1 MSCQGNLPID
11 DIIDAVQASLDIT
24 AIGGVPVDEFEQK
37 VLAILQPKIDAIT
50 ERITDLPAEKFVV
63 SQVLQGNKLIM
74 TLSDGSTIDTDVSA
88 LM

>member
-11 DIIDAVQASLDIT
+11 DIIDAVQAGIDIT
-24 AIGGVPVDEFEQK
+24 AIGGVPTDEFEQK
-37 VLAILQPKIDAIT
+37 VLAIIQPKIDAIT
-50 ERITDLPAEKFVV
+50 ERITALPLEKFVV

-88 LM
+88 LL

>member
-11 DIIDAVQASLDIT
+11 DIIDAVQAGLDIT
-24 AIGGVPVDEFEQK
+24 AIGGVPEAEFAQK
-37 VLAILQPKIDAIT
+37 VLAIVQPKIDAINN
-50 ERITDLPAEKFVV
+50 RITDLPAEKFVV

-88 LM
+88 LL

>member
-1 MSCQGNLPID
+1 MSCRGNLPID

-37 VLAILQPKIDAIT
+37 VLAVIQPKIDAIT

-88 LM
+88 LL

>member
-11 DIIDAVQASLDIT
+11 DIIEAVQAGIDIT

-37 VLAILQPKIDAIT
+37 VLAIVQPKIDAINN
-50 ERITDLPAEKFVV
+50 RITDLPAEKFVV

-88 LM
+88 LL

>member
-1 MSCQGNLPID
+1 MSCRGNLPID
-11 DIIDAVQASLDIT
+11 DIIDAVQASIDVT
-24 AIGGVPVDEFEQK
+24 AIGGVLEIELEQK
-37 VLAILQPKIDAIT
+37 VLAILQPKIDAVT

-88 LM
+88 LL

>member
-1 MSCQGNLPID
+1 MSCRGNLPID
-11 DIIDAVQASLDIT
+11 DIIDAVQASIDVT
-24 AIGGVPVDEFEQK
+24 AIGGVLETELEQK

-88 LM
+88 LL

>member
-1 MSCQGNLPID
+1 MSCRGNLPID
-11 DIIDAVQASLDIT
+11 DIIDAVQASIDVT
-24 AIGGVPVDEFEQK
+24 AIGGVLETELEQK
-37 VLAILQPKIDAIT
+37 VLAIIQPKLDAIT

-88 LM
+88 LL

>member
-1 MSCQGNLPID
+1 MSCRGNLPID

-37 VLAILQPKIDAIT
+37 VLAVIQPKIDAIT
-50 ERITDLPAEKFVV
+50 ERITALPAEKFVV

-88 LM
+88 LL

>member
-11 DIIDAVQASLDIT
+11 DIIDAVQASIDVT
-24 AIGGVPVDEFEQK
+24 AIGGVLETELEQK
-37 VLAILQPKIDAIT
+37 VLAIIQPKIDAIT
-50 ERITDLPAEKFVV
+50 ERITALPTEKFVV

-88 LM
+88 LL

>member
-1 MSCQGNLPID
+1 MSCHGNIPIN
-11 DIIDAVQASLDIT
+11 DIIDAVQAGIDIT
-24 AIGGVPVDEFEQK
+24 AIGGVPADEFKQK
-37 VLAILQPKIDAIT
+37 VLAIIQPKIDAVT

-88 LM
+88 LL

>member
-11 DIIDAVQASLDIT
+11 DIIDAVQAGIDIT
-24 AIGGVPVDEFEQK
+24 AIGGVPLDEFEQK
-37 VLAILQPKIDAIT
+37 VLAVIQPKIDAVT

-63 SQVLQGNKLIM
+63 SQVLQGSQLIM

-88 LM
+88 LL

>member
-1 MSCQGNLPID
+1 MSCRGNLPID
-11 DIIDAVQASLDIT
+11 GIIDAVQAGIDIT
-24 AIGGVPVDEFEQK
+24 AIGGVPADEFEQK
-37 VLAILQPKIDAIT
+37 VLAVIQPKIDAVIK
-50 ERITDLPAEKFVV
+50 RITDLPAEKFVV

>member
-1 MSCQGNLPID
+1 MSCRGNLPID

-24 AIGGVPVDEFEQK
+24 AIGGVLETELEQK
-37 VLAILQPKIDAIT
+37 VLAILQPKIDAVT

-88 LM
+88 LL

>member
-11 DIIDAVQASLDIT
+11 DIIDAVQAGIDIT
-24 AIGGVPVDEFEQK
+24 AIGGVPTDEFDQK
-37 VLAILQPKIDAIT
+37 VLAIIQPKIDAIT
-50 ERITDLPAEKFVV
+50 ERITALPTEKFVV

-88 LM
+88 LL

>member
-1 MSCQGNLPID
+1 MSCRGSLPIN
-11 DIIDAVQASLDIT
+11 DIIDAVQAGIDIT
-24 AIGGVPVDEFEQK
+24 AIGGLPVEEFEQK
-37 VLAILQPKIDAIT
+37 VLAIVQPKIDAIT

-88 LM
+88 LL